1 MSLLRKK
8 VWNHTVVL
16 FTRGDWLGDT
26 TIEGNEGKQLQW
38 CGNRYHVFNCKQ
50 NTDNT
55 QVLELLAKIEEIMM
69 ENNGCHYV
77 PETDSNPSTE
87 LEPKLKIAKR
97 NMMKVRRQ
105 RDILQ
110 ELLKERK
117 YTLSDVRIVLLG
129 GGRVLQGHFS
139 EKTPEEDFNIRTRTM
154 QCVMKQ
160 GQIEGYQVSVVDTP
174 GWCTSTL
181 ENAKEIVHS
190 VTVCSP
196 GPHAFLLVLPV
207 HEPFTKRSQ
216 QTVEEK
222 YTIILFTYGQCW
234 GERITSNGR
243 RSNGGELVFDHHFS
257 NYCSNAPALQ
267 AIVPLEVALRK
278 PFGV

>member
-16 FTRGDWLGDT
+16 FTRGDCLGDT
-26 TIEGNEGKQLQW
+26 TIEGHIENEGMQLQW
-38 CGNRYHVFNCKQ
+38 LIKKCGSRYHVFNCKQ

-87 LEPKLKIAKR
+87 LEPKMIIAKR

-129 GGRVLQGHFS
+129 GILQGHFS

-160 GQIEGYQVSVVDTP
+160 GQIEGYQVSVVDTT
-174 GWCTSTL
+174 GWSTSTL
-181 ENAKEIVHS
+181 ENAKEIVHI

-207 HEPFTKRSQ
+207 HESFTKRSE

-222 YTIILFTYGQCW
+222 HTIILFTYGQCW
-234 GERITSNGR
+234 G
-243 RSNGGELVFDHHFS
+243 
-257 NYCSNAPALQ
+257 
-267 AIVPLEVALRK
+267 
-278 PFGV
+278 